1 MGGKKKTKSLTL
13 IDFEKDGK
21 RITWNNL
28 GETAKLLYDT
38 PEDAH
43 EILVNYSNNLRKAHQ
58 GTAPIVEFIDTK
70 LRKSKKKISIR
81 SIINDNLKE
90 LCPLINVQYSNV
102 SPTTKPARGKQDRQ
116 EIINR
121 IFMRYSRAKKKES

>member
-13 IDFEKDGK
+13 LEQFERDGK

-70 LRKSKKKISIR
+70 LRKSKKKISVR
-81 SIINDNLKE
+81 SIINENLKE
-90 LCPLINVQYSNV
+90 LCPYVEKKYSNV
-102 SPTTKPARGKQDRQ
+102 KDKKFRDEVIKLIG
-116 EIINR
+116 
-121 IFMRYSRAKKKES
+121 MRYYRAKQKES